1 MSGGLIVAR
10 GLHKAYPGRLERDP
24 PTVALESF
32 DLSVAEH
39 EVACIVGP
47 SGCGKTTLLNM
58 IAGFEQPT
66 SGELTVRGTPVT
78 GPSPERSVV
87 FQQAALFP
95 WLTVWDNVVMGP
107 KLRGVDPAALAREAR
122 HVLDSV
128 GLAGFEKHYPY
139 QLSGG
144 MRQRVQIARVLV
156 ASPDVILMD
165 EPFGSLDAQTRI
177 VMHEV
182 LLRVWAEYRPTIFF
196 ITHDVEEALIL
207 ADRIYVMS
215 RRPGRVKA
223 RIEVPFARPRDYAL
237 IGDPAFAALRARV
250 VGMLREEWT
259 GPGGDAR
266 PPVDR
271 QATKSLPGE
280 GGQA

>member
-1 MSGGLIVAR
+1 MSEPIILAR
-10 GLHKAYPGRLERDP
+10 GLRKAYPGRRESDP

-32 DLSVAEH
+32 DLEVAEH

-47 SGCGKTTLLNM
+47 SGCGKTTLLNL
-58 IAGFEQPT
+58 IAGFEQP
-66 SGELTVRGTPVT
+66 SEGKLTVRGESIK
-78 GPSPERSVV
+78 GPSPQRSVV

-95 WLTVWDNVVMGP
+95 WLNVWDNVTLGP
-107 KLRGVDPAALAREAR
+107 LMRGLDANQVRENARR
-122 HVLDSV
+122 VLEHV
-128 GLAGFEKHYPY
+128 GLEGFHQHFPY

-182 LLRVWAEYRPTIFF
+182 LLRVWSQYRPTIFF

-207 ADRIYVMS
+207 ADHIYVMS

-223 RIEVPFARPRDYAL
+223 RIPVPFERPRHYDL
-237 IGDPAFAALRARV
+237 IGDARFAALRAEV
-250 VGMLREEWT
+250 TGMLREEWSA
-259 GPGGDAR
+259 GAIPAAG
-266 PPVDR
+266 
-271 QATKSLPGE
+271 ATAASG
-280 GGQA
+280 AVRA